1 MEEEER
7 PRKFQKLD
15 APDTHDTEPLM
26 TGAISD
32 APDIV
37 PEQADN
43 QNAGVAATTE
53 KKTEEASTTQNESEP
68 TTQNISKRQLRRQLQ
83 REQWESERELRK
95 VKRKEKAA
103 ARKERK
109 RAAWQEAKEQG
120 RDTKEELQRLFPSS
134 TRTGPSTRLPLT
146 LIIDC
151 GFDDLMMVK
160 ERISLAQQLTRSYSE
175 NHKSPYQAHMVI
187 SSFDKLL
194 KERFETVLHK
204 THDNWK
210 GIRFIGE
217 DWLHAAKEA
226 HELMQ
231 GPRGGKMAGPFADK
245 TDAKPEDGEIVYLSS
260 DSSETLTELK
270 PYSTYIIGG
279 LVDKNRH
286 KGICHKRATDLGI
299 KTAKLP
305 IGEYIQMASRSVLA
319 TNHVVEIMVRW
330 LQLQDWGE
338 AFMQTLPARKGG
350 TLRNAQKQQGE
361 ATPEG
366 EDAESNHEQETAEAA
381 EVAEGEAIEA
391 VEAMQAAEAGAPQ
404 NNDPTEKVN
413 SVNP

>member
-7 PRKFQKLD
+7 PRKIQKLEVNETD
-15 APDTHDTEPLM
+15 DSEPLM
-26 TGAISD
+26 TGAIAD
-32 APDIV
+32 AQDSV
-37 PEQADN
+37 PEQAGN
-43 QNAGVAATTE
+43 QNETVAATTE
-53 KKTEEASTTQNESEP
+53 KDSEGTTPAPNESE
-68 TTQNISKRQLRRQLQ
+68 TITQNISKRQLRRQRQ

-95 VKRKEKAA
+95 VKRKERTA

-109 RAAWQEAKEQG
+109 RAAWQEAKDQG
-120 RDTKEELQRLFPSS
+120 KDAKEELQKLFPGSGSS
-134 TRTGPSTRLPLT
+134 RGGPSTRLPLT

-175 NHKSPYQAHMVI
+175 NHKSEYNAHMVI

-204 THDNWK
+204 THENWK

-217 DWLHAAKEA
+217 NWFHAAKEA
-226 HELMQ
+226 HDLMQ
-231 GPRGGKMAGPFADK
+231 GPQGGKMAGPFADK
-245 TDAKPEDGEIVYLSS
+245 SDAKPEDGEIVYLSS
-260 DSSETLTELK
+260 DSPDTLTELK

-286 KGICHKRATDLGI
+286 KGICHKRATELGI

-305 IGEYIQMASRSVLA
+305 IGKYIEMASRSVLA

-338 AFMQTLPARKGG
+338 AFMQTLPPRKGG
-350 TLRNAQKQQGE
+350 ILRGAGKEQGE
-361 ATPEG
+361 ATPEV
-366 EDAESNHEQETAEAA
+366 DNAESTNEQEAAEAA
-381 EVAEGEAIEA
+381 DVE
-391 VEAMQAAEAGAPQ
+391 VEALQAAEAGDDGSTQQATPG
-404 NNDPTEKVN
+404 N
-413 SVNP
+413 